1 MNTVEDRVRE
11 ALRTRAEDFTASPD
25 AWQRIRARS
34 IAGAGGRR
42 RRSVPRRSWQA
53 RFMIPAC
60 AAAAVVAIAVAALAV
75 SDAVGRP
82 GHADVSR
89 LAPPASAT
97 AGTSRRAAKGVGP
110 SATPSP
116 TPPYSASGPAE
127 QLLLMDPPVSAVIG
141 LKVRPSSAAQA
152 NRAEGYF
159 WIGDASP
166 RYWADQIST
175 GAQLCND
182 TVDARNGES
191 SGFCSPLP
199 KPNAGHP
206 AVVTGS
212 ESVGTGQRII
222 QGAAAQQVTAVAA
235 VLPDGRSFPG
245 AVATGRGFPMK
256 AWTVG
261 YPQASGVRLVFRD
274 ESGTEVA
281 SLDTAAPLGP
291 PQVRQPSSGG
301 KPVFRYPAGG
311 GIPAGTMT
319 AYLIDGRVGF
329 WSRVD
334 GGYISPAPAIGGPA
348 ADGLILP
355 FDFSRQARNVY
366 PRLDEGFGYARADVT
381 TVVLHLPG
389 GELVGTPTFAA
400 WPGSG
405 LRLWTVSL
413 PTEIQYAGQTIKV
426 TAYDAA
432 GHVIGQDTLGLIE

>member
-25 AWQRIRARS
+25 AWQRVRARS
-34 IAGAGGRR
+34 MAGAGGRR
-42 RRSVPRRSWQA
+42 RRGVPRRTWPA
-53 RFMIPAC
+53 RFMIPAA
-60 AAAAVVAIAVAALAV
+60 AAAAVVAITLAAVAV
-75 SDAVGRP
+75 SDVVGGP
-82 GHADVSR
+82 GAG
-89 LAPPASAT
+89 LAPGTSAT
-97 AGTSRRAAKGVGP
+97 APAAAGTSGRVAT
-110 SATPSP
+110 ATPSP

-141 LKVRPSSAAQA
+141 LKIRPSAAGQA
-152 NRAEGYF
+152 NRVEGYF

-182 TVDARNGES
+182 TVNATNGES

-199 KPNAGHP
+199 KPGAGHL
-206 AVVTGS
+206 AFVTGS

-222 QGAAAQQVTAVAA
+222 QGDAAQQVTSVAA

-245 AVATGRGFPMK
+245 AIATGKGFPAK

-274 ESGTEVA
+274 AAGTEVA
-281 SLDTAAPLGP
+281 TLGTAAPLGP

-301 KPVFRYPAGG
+301 EPVFRYPAGG

-329 WSRVD
+329 WSQLY
-334 GGYISPAPAIGGPA
+334 GGYISPVPAAGGPA

-355 FDFSRQARNVY
+355 FDFSRQAENVS
-366 PRLDEGFGYARADVT
+366 PRLDEGFGYARADVA

-389 GELVGTPTFAA
+389 GELVGTPTSAA

-405 LRLWTVSL
+405 LRLW
-413 PTEIQYAGQTIKV
+413 AG
-426 TAYDAA
+426 
-432 GHVIGQDTLGLIE
+432 